1 MLAVRAAAAFKVG
14 ARTAGVGETIFYTWL
29 ARAEH
34 HPRAERQPAQRRRRA
49 TRRSDRDT
57 PRCRRLHLRRFASC
71 GPRGGRHD
79 CIRGLVLRGGRDR
92 RGVARSRLLPPS
104 ITPPRL
110 RHGRTARSIDGSCA
124 RECHQGGPLEALELL
139 LRAGFIEHRRVNG
152 GVAYRSVRPYRAKA
166 VEYCFAPSSGGLC
179 RRWDCGPD
187 DAPCRRRAPPG
198 IRPGDVV
205 QQSGRWRRPEPARVL
220 APRDD
225 HLPRPSR
232 PQRASTD
239 DPAPAT
245 LVAGCHVLGSLR
257 GRSRRGRPCGPTS
270 GRQRVISIVSV
281 AKPWRLRGFCGKG
294 GDGGDR
300 TRAIFPSSY
309 RGQTPTWPSW

>member
-1 MLAVRAAAAFKVG
+1 
-14 ARTAGVGETIFYTWL
+14 
-29 ARAEH
+29 
-34 HPRAERQPAQRRRRA
+34 
-49 TRRSDRDT
+49 
-57 PRCRRLHLRRFASC
+57 
-71 GPRGGRHD
+71 
-79 CIRGLVLRGGRDR
+79 
-92 RGVARSRLLPPS
+92 
-104 ITPPRL
+104 
-110 RHGRTARSIDGSCA
+110 
-124 RECHQGGPLEALELL
+124 
-139 LRAGFIEHRRVNG
+139 
-152 GVAYRSVRPYRAKA
+152 
-166 VEYCFAPSSGGLC
+166 
-179 RRWDCGPD
+179 
-187 DAPCRRRAPPG
+187 
-198 IRPGDVV
+198 
-205 QQSGRWRRPEPARVL
+205 PEPAPVL

-257 GRSRRGRPCGPTS
+257 GRSRPGRPCGPTS

-281 AKPWRLRGFCGKG
+281 DNPGVLRGCGKG